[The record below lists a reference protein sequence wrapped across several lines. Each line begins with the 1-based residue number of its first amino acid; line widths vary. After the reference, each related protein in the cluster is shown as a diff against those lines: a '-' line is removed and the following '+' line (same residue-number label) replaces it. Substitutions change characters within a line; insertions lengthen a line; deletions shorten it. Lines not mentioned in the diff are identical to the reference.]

1 MRALAYAAAAFVA
14 LEHVGIFVLEA
25 FLWTKPIGRRIFGLS
40 EELARASAP
49 LAANQGLYNLFLAAG
64 IVWGLSLGPA
74 GSAIRIFFLFCVL
87 VAGIVGAA
95 TAKRSI
101 LWTQGLP
108 AAIALVLAY
117 LSPP

>member
-1 MRALAYAAAAFVA
+1 MRELAYAAAAFVA

-25 FLWTKPIGRRIFGLS
+25 FLWTKPAGRRVFGLS

-64 IVWGLSLGPA
+64 IAWGLWLGSA
-74 GSAIRIFFLFCVL
+74 GGAIRIFFLFCVL
-87 VAGIVGAA
+87 AAGIVGAA

-101 LWTQGLP
+101 LWVQGLP
-108 AAIALVLAY
+108 AAIALALAFA
-117 LSPP
+117 SPP

>member
-25 FLWTKPIGRRIFGLS
+25 FLWTRPAGRRIFGLT
-40 EELARASAP
+40 EEFAKASAP

-64 IVWGLSLGPA
+64 LVWGILLGPS
-74 GSAIRIFFLFCVL
+74 GWEIRIFFLSCVV
-87 VAGIVGAA
+87 VAGIVGAM

-108 AAIALVLAY
+108 AAVALGLT
-117 LSPP
+117 LTSPP

>member
-1 MRALAYAAAAFVA
+1 MRTLAYAAAAFVA

-25 FLWTKPIGRRIFGLS
+25 FLWTKPIGRRIFGLT

-64 IVWGLSLGPA
+64 IVWGLLLGPS
-74 GSAIRIFFLFCVL
+74 GWDIRIFFLSCVL
-87 VAGIVGAA
+87 VAGIVGSV

-108 AAIALVLAY
+108 AAIALILTLA
-117 LSPP
+117 SAP